1 VSSNSNSNTNSN
13 SDGDSD
19 GGSDSGPGTR
29 EVAQRLLAA
38 EFDDATY
45 SYSESDE
52 ERAPNYV
59 VSPTGARINRMFAVG
74 VLTEVES
81 VNEDIVR
88 GRVVD
93 ATGPFVTYAGQYQ
106 PDEQAYLERTTPPEF
121 VALTGKAR
129 TFEPEDG
136 DRIYSSVRPES
147 LNSVDADTR
156 DRWIVTTAE
165 STLYR
170 VAVMRDAL
178 DSELRGEDL
187 RRALDDAGVPT
198 SLATGIPRAVDHYGT
213 TTAYLEAVRRL
224 AVDALEVV
232 AGERD
237 EARSLDLAP
246 GEGGDADLGALP
258 AGVDLDDAG
267 ATVAGSERDDGATEA
282 EAVGAD
288 ADADVDAE
296 TETGSPPADD
306 AAADDAADAASTGST
321 VDTEAAADDADVAAE
336 PAEATD
342 PGETGPTET
351 VADEPEPDASS
362 EAAAS
367 GGASSAASTGS
378 TVDAGDGAA
387 EPAEATD
394 PAGTTDDGLG
404 DFDAGDPGAD
414 SNDAAADADF
424 DGEEGMY
431 ELDEDERREVE
442 DEFGTEFSTGN
453 EVDEPGEADIDVPD
467 AEDVEELTGGE
478 DGGDP
483 ASAGAGSAA
492 STDSTVDAAAA
503 ADDADAAAE
512 PAEATD
518 PAGATDDDLGDFDTG
533 DADTDTG
540 ADADADADVDAEA
553 GGSEAEA
560 SAGDGDG
567 ASAAGGDAPD
577 AADVD
582 LESTAVDVMEEL
594 DDGDGAD
601 RERVVAAL
609 VERYGA
615 DPGDAEDA
623 IQDALMSGK
632 CYEPGEGQLKAI

>member
-1 VSSNSNSNTNSN
+1 MSSNDDGSDSN
-13 SDGDSD
+13 D
-19 GGSDSGPGTR
+19 GSDSGPGTR

-38 EFDDATY
+38 EFDDATL

-81 VNEDIVR
+81 VNENIVR

-136 DRIYSSVRPES
+136 DRIYTSVRPES
-147 LNSVDADTR
+147 INSVDADTR

-165 STLYR
+165 STLRR
-170 VAVMRDAL
+170 VAVMHDAL
-178 DSELRGEDL
+178 TSDLRGEDL
-187 RRALDDAGVPT
+187 RRALDDADVPT
-198 SLATGIPRAVDHYGT
+198 PLAAGIPRAIDHYGT

-224 AVDALEVV
+224 AVDTLEVV
-232 AGERD
+232 AGER
-237 EARSLDLAP
+237 EEVRGLGLAP
-246 GEGGDADLGALP
+246 GEGDNADLGPLP
-258 AGVDLDDAG
+258 AGVDLDAAG
-267 ATVAGSERDDGATEA
+267 ATVAGSEREGEA
-282 EAVGAD
+282 GAD
-288 ADADVDAE
+288 ADAGGSADTGARESAAAGADAASAGSTVDAE
-296 TETGSPPADD
+296 T
-306 AAADDAADAASTGST
+306 AAADADS
-321 VDTEAAADDADVAAE
+321 AAE

-342 PGETGPTET
+342 PGETAPTET
-351 VADEPEPDASS
+351 VADEPDPDAES

-367 GGASSAASTGS
+367 AEASSAASTGS
-378 TVDAGDGAA
+378 TVDTGDGAA

-394 PAGTTDDGLG
+394 PAETGDDLG
-404 DFDAGDPGAD
+404 DFDA
-414 SNDAAADADF
+414 DAGGSGTDTEDAADATDS
-424 DGEEGMY
+424 DDSDDEEGMY
-431 ELDEDERREVE
+431 ELDEAERREVE

-467 AEDVEELTGGE
+467 AEDVEDLTGG
-478 DGGDP
+478 DAPDADAGSGD
-483 ASAGAGSAA
+483 AATAGAESAA
-492 STDSTVDAAAA
+492 SSGSTVDADAAA
-503 ADDADAAAE
+503 NDAGSAAE

-518 PAGATDDDLGDFDTG
+518 PAETGDDLGDFDADAGSGAEGSG
-533 DADTDTG
+533 DEGVAE
-540 ADADADADVDAEA
+540 ADAD
-553 GGSEAEA
+553 S
-560 SAGDGDG
+560 
-567 ASAAGGDAPD
+567 PD

-582 LESTAVDVMEEL
+582 LESTAVDVMEGL

-601 RERVVAAL
+601 REQVVAAL
-609 VERYGA
+609 VDRYGV
-615 DPGDAEDA
+615 DPDDAEDA

-632 CYEPGEGQLKAI
+632 CYEPAEGRLKAI